1 MKKSLGP
8 RTIPFPAPV
17 WVVGSYDA
25 AGRPNM
31 MTASWVGICC
41 SRPPC
46 IAVSLRQGRYSHA
59 NLVARGAFTVSVPSR
74 EHVKV
79 VDYWGIVSGR
89 DEDKLARSGL
99 TTARSALVDAPY
111 VAAFPAVMECRVLHT
126 LELGSHT
133 QFVGEILDVKVDE
146 ALLGSDGQPD
156 FDRLALF
163 VYADEYRAVGGI
175 VAQAFSIGKEI

>member
-46 IAVSLRQGRYSHA
+46 IAVSLRQQRYSYA
-59 NLVARGAFTVSVPSR
+59 NLVARGAFTISVPSR

-99 TTARSALVDAPY
+99 TAARSELVDAPY

-146 ALLGSDGQPD
+146 ALLGSNGQPD

-175 VAQAFSIGKEI
+175 VAEAFTIGKEV